1 MKQKHWIRSLG
12 MVVAMSAASS
22 WGAGYTIDTEHS
34 SVGFTIKHLV
44 ISKVKG
50 QFKTFGGEFVID
62 DKAGTLTKA
71 EGSIDASSIDTG
83 VAERDKHLKSAD
95 FFDVAKHPK
104 LSFKLKK
111 FSGDKSGGQATGDLT
126 IHGVTKPVALK
137 VEVGGGVTD
146 PWGNKK
152 FAFSASGKI
161 NRKDFGLT
169 WNKAIEAGGVMVGD
183 EVELQIEVEGTA
195 KE

>member
-1 MKQKHWIRSLG
+1 MKTKRGISFTALTA
-12 MVVAMSAASS
+12 VLLAASAQ
-22 WGAGYTIDTEHS
+22 GASYSIDTEHS

-50 QFKTFGGEFVID
+50 QFKTFNGEFTLD
-62 DKAGTLTKA
+62 DKKGTLAKA
-71 EGSIDASSIDTG
+71 EGNVDAASIDTG

-95 FFDVAKHPK
+95 FFDVVKFPK
-104 LSFKLKK
+104 LSFRLKK
-111 FSGDKSGGQATGDLT
+111 FEGDKSGGQATGDLT
-126 IHGVTKPVALK
+126 IHGVTKPVTLK
-137 VEVGGGVTD
+137 VEIGGGVTD

-169 WNKAIEAGGVMVGD
+169 WNKAIEAGGVMVGE

-195 KE
+195 K